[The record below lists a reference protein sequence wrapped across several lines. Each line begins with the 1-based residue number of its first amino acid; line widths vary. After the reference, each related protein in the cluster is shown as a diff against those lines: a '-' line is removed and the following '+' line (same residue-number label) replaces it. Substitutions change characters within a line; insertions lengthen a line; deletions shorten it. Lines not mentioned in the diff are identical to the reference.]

1 MAVGSLVDVVMP
13 QMGVS
18 VSEGTISRWA
28 KQVGDRIEADE
39 TIVEISTDKVD
50 TEVPS
55 PASGTVVE
63 LLVPEGE
70 TVPVTTV
77 IARID
82 TAGGAPLAPV
92 EPVAPDAAPEA
103 AAPAPEAAAA
113 PAAPEAPAAA
123 EPAAPAAEEPP
134 PHFGPATTTGGYT
147 APGDLAP
154 DLPAAPP
161 PPAPADEGDANGDM
175 RTFMSPVVARM
186 VAEHG
191 LDIAQ
196 IPGTGRGG
204 RVTKH
209 DVEVFL
215 EGGAAAAPAAAPAA
229 PGPVAA
235 APAAAPAAPVAP
247 PPPPVATPA
256 PAPVAA
262 APAAPPPPAPA
273 PPAPAPAPAAQP
285 APAAGSLNAGDEI
298 YKFST
303 IRRAIAKHMME
314 SILTTAQL
322 TTVIEVDMSA
332 VVAHRAAMKAD
343 FKARHGLNLTY
354 LPFIMKATI
363 DAIGKWPWVNAEIRD
378 NEAIIKRSINL
389 GMAVAIDDSKGLLV
403 PVIKDAETLSMVG
416 LARTLTDLADRART
430 KSLTVDEMTGA
441 SFTIT
446 NPGGYGA
453 LMGTP
458 ILPVGTTAIIDVE
471 AIMKRPVVISD
482 EQGNDAIG
490 IRSMMY
496 LPMTYDHRLVDGA
509 YAAQFLRDLKRNLE
523 TWPIDAYI
531 A

>member
-63 LLVPEGE
+63 VLVPEGE

-92 EPVAPDAAPEA
+92 EPVAPEAAPAAASPPEA
-103 AAPAPEAAAA
+103 AAPAAD
-113 PAAPEAPAAA
+113 
-123 EPAAPAAEEPP
+123 EPP
-134 PHFGPATTTGGYT
+134 PHFGPATTTGGYA

-154 DLPAAPP
+154 DLPVAPP
-161 PPAPADEGDANGDM
+161 PPVAEGDANGDM

-186 VAEHG
+186 VAEHA

-196 IPGTGRGG
+196 IPGSGRGG

-215 EGGAAAAPAAAPAA
+215 EGGVPAAVPAPAAPAATPAAAAPAP
-229 PGPVAA
+229 P
-235 APAAAPAAPVAP
+235 APAAPVP
-247 PPPPVATPA
+247 P

-262 APAAPPPPAPA
+262 APAAPAPAPA
-273 PPAPAPAPAAQP
+273 PPAPPPAA
-285 APAAGSLNAGDEI
+285 APGVASLNAGEEI

-322 TTVIEVDMSA
+322 TTVIEIDMSP
-332 VVAHRAAMKAD
+332 VVAHRQAMKAD
-343 FKARHGLNLTY
+343 FKARHGINLTY
-354 LPFIMKATI
+354 LPFIMKATVQ
-363 DAIGKWPWVNAEIRD
+363 AIGKWPWVNAEIRD
-378 NEAIIKRSINL
+378 NEAVIKRSVNL
-389 GMAVAIDDSKGLLV
+389 GMAVAVDDSKGLLV
-403 PVIKDAETLSMVG
+403 PVIKNAESLSMVG
-416 LARTLTDLADRART
+416 LARTLTDLADRARS
-430 KSLTVDEMTGA
+430 KKLTVDEMTGA

-453 LMGTP
+453 LIGTP

-471 AIMKRPVVISD
+471 AILKRPVVITD
-482 EQGNDAIG
+482 EQGHDAIG
-490 IRSMMY
+490 IRHMMY

>member
-1 MAVGSLVDVVMP
+1 
-13 QMGVS
+13 MGVS

-28 KQVGDRIEADE
+28 KQVGDRVEADE

-63 LLVPEGE
+63 ILTQEGE
-70 TVPVTTV
+70 TVPVATV

-92 EPVAPDAAPEA
+92 EPVPAAEQPAEAEAPAAAPEA
-103 AAPAPEAAAA
+103 AAPAPAEPAPAPEPAAAA
-113 PAAPEAPAAA
+113 P
-123 EPAAPAAEEPP
+123 EPAPTDEPP
-134 PHFGPATTTGGYT
+134 PHFGPATTTGGYD
-147 APGDLAP
+147 APSDLSA
-154 DLPAAPP
+154 DLPPA
-161 PPAPADEGDANGDM
+161 PPAPAADGEANGDM

-191 LDIAQ
+191 LDIGQ
-196 IPGTGRGG
+196 IAGTGRGG
-204 RVTKH
+204 RVTKR

-215 EGGAAAAPAAAPAA
+215 EGGAAGAAPAAPTPAAPPAAAPAPA
-229 PGPVAA
+229 AA
-235 APAAAPAAPVAP
+235 APAPAAPAATAP
-247 PPPPVATPA
+247 PA
-256 PAPVAA
+256 
-262 APAAPPPPAPA
+262 PAPA
-273 PPAPAPAPAAQP
+273 PPAPAPAAAPAAAPAPAPAP
-285 APAAGSLNAGDEI
+285 APAAASANAGEEI

-322 TTVIEVDMSA
+322 TTIIEIDMSA
-332 VVAHRAAMKAD
+332 VVAHRQALKAD
-343 FKARHGLNLTY
+343 FQARHGVNLTY

-363 DAIGKWPWVNAEIRD
+363 DAIGKWPWVNAEIVGD
-378 NEAIIKRSINL
+378 EAIVKRSINL
-389 GMAVAIDDSKGLLV
+389 GMAVAVDDAKGLLV
-403 PVIKDAETLSMVG
+403 PVIKNAESLSMVG
-416 LARTLTDLADRART
+416 LARALTDLADRAR
-430 KSLTVDEMTGA
+430 KKALTVDEMTGA

-471 AIMKRPVVISD
+471 AIQKRPVVITD
-482 EQGNDAIG
+482 EQGHDAIG
-490 IRSMMY
+490 IRHMMY

-523 TWPIDAYI
+523 TWPIDAFTG
-531 A
+531 